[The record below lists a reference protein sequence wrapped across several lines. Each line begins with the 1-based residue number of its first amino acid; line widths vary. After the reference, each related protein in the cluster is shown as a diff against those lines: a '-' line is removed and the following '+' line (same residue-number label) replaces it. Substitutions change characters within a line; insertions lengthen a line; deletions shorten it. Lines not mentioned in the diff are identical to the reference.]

1 MTLLELL
8 QKEPLARERKHKN
21 RAIGRVIEKNFGID
35 IEINKLTDIV
45 GEILTLDRQWRKILE
60 ENPELRGEDYAQK
73 AELEQKSIMKL
84 GYEPGFTRKTL
95 FK

>member
-35 IEINKLTDIV
+35 IEINKLTDI
-45 GEILTLDRQWRKILE
+45 
-60 ENPELRGEDYAQK
+60 
-73 AELEQKSIMKL
+73 S
-84 GYEPGFTRKTL
+84 
-95 FK
+95 